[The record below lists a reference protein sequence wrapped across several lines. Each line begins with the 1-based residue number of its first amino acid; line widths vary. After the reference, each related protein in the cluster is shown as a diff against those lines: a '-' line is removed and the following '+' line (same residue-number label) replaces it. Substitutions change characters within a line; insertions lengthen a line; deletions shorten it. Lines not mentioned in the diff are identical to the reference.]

1 MVTLIHSRFSGIMS
15 VSGKMARIFYLDRKT
30 KKVEE
35 EKVYGK
41 FFIECAYGN
50 KFITKPLKKI
60 LIPSLTKSHWFSRLY
75 GSIQKMNMSR
85 KKIPTFIEKFQAD
98 TSEYL
103 DPVTSFSSFNDFFI
117 RKLKKEA
124 RPIAEGEK
132 VAALPADGRYL
143 VFSDISN
150 VDHFYI
156 KGQRLDID
164 MLLQDEALA
173 KEYKDA
179 TVVFARLC
187 PTDYHR
193 FHFPCDCVPS
203 EPKLINGYLHSV
215 NPMALR
221 KNISILSENKRV
233 LTELESK
240 EFGKVLYIEVGAVA
254 VGSIKQTFTPGEAYK
269 KGDEKGYFE
278 FGGSSV
284 LLLFKKGAITL
295 EEDLLSASSEK
306 LEIKANMGESLG
318 KAT

>member
-1 MVTLIHSRFSGIMS
+1 MPF
-15 VSGKMARIFYLDRKT
+15 
-30 KKVEE
+30 
-35 EKVYGK
+35 
-41 FFIECAYGN
+41 
-50 KFITKPLKKI
+50 
-60 LIPSLTKSHWFSRLY
+60 LTKSHWFSRLY
-75 GSIQKMNMSR
+75 GCMQKMKTSK
-85 KKIPTFIEKFQAD
+85 KKIPAFIEKFQAD

-103 DPVTSFSSFNDFFI
+103 EPVSSFSSFNDFFI

-132 VAALPADGRYL
+132 VASLPADGRYL
-143 VFSDISN
+143 VFPDTSKG
-150 VDHFYI
+150 DHFYI
-156 KGQRLDID
+156 KGQRLNID
-164 MLLQDEALA
+164 LLLQDKALA
-173 KEYKDA
+173 NEYKDA
-179 TVVFARLC
+179 SVVFARLC

-203 EPKLINGYLHSV
+203 EPRLINGYLHSV

-233 LTELESK
+233 VTELETK

-254 VGSIKQTFTPGEAYK
+254 VGSIKQTFTPGKSYS

-284 LLLFKKGAITL
+284 LLLFKQGTITF
-295 EEDLLSASSEK
+295 EEDLISASSEK
-306 LEIKANMGESLG
+306 LEIKANMGECLG